1 MFSDKNSSVA
11 SRDQWDRTNPGKTG
25 NQGATITKASI
36 LP

>member
-1 MFSDKNSSVA
+1 MRTVLSLRVTTVT
-11 SRDQWDRTNPGKTG
+11 RTNPGKTG